1 MNRTRRVTATAL
13 TTVTLAVAY
22 LTYLATAGSAGAM
35 PKPPPETY
43 VNQPTLPPVTTTT
56 VVSHPGSPV
65 WTYVVVALAAAALTL
80 AVIWMAARR
89 HMHAAAHISTSP
101 VSAS

>member
-1 MNRTRRVTATAL
+1 MNRIRRVTATAL
-13 TTVTLAVAY
+13 TTVTVALAY
-22 LTYLATAGSAGAM
+22 LTYLATASAAGAM

-43 VNQPTLPPVTTTT
+43 ANQPTLPPVTTT

-65 WTYVVVALAAAALTL
+65 WTYVVVALAAAVLTL
-80 AVIWMAARR
+80 TVIWMIAR
-89 HMHAAAHISTSP
+89 HHVHAAHISTSP